1 MHIRSRLLAVAA
13 ALLVTTG
20 VLAVASPASAA
31 NLLGNPGFESGTL
44 SPWSCSLGSVVST
57 PVRSGTKALQ
67 GAASSSDNAQ
77 CTQTVAVQPN
87 TAYVLTAWVRG
98 AYVYLGVTGGAS
110 TWTPSATAF
119 TQLTVNF
126 TTGASQTSAQVYL
139 HGWYGQGTYYAD
151 DVSLDG
157 PGGTGVPGVP
167 GNPVVGTVT
176 NNSIALSWAAS
187 TGTVTGYR
195 VYEGS
200 TVVAT
205 VTGTSAT
212 VSGLATCSAHSYSV
226 AAYNATGE
234 SAKSGAVSAT
244 TTGCTSVPPT
254 PSGLAVTG
262 TTGSSVSLSWNAS
275 SGATGYRVYE
285 GSTVVATVA
294 GTTATVSSLATCSA
308 HSYTVA
314 AYNSS
319 GESAK
324 SGAVSAT
331 TTGCTTVPPTP
342 SGLTVTGTANTTV
355 SLSWN
360 ASSGATGYRVY
371 EGTTVKATVTGTTA
385 TISGLTSC
393 TAYSYTVAAYNSSGE
408 SAKSGAVSATTTGC
422 VNTGLPKHA
431 LIGYLHASF
440 ANGSGYLRMS
450 DVPAAWDI
458 INLSFAEPTSVTSGD
473 VRFKQCPVAECP
485 NVESEAD
492 FIAAIRAKQA
502 QGKKVLISIGG
513 ANGQVQLTSTAARDT
528 FVSSVSAIIDK
539 YGLNGLDID
548 FEGHSLYFNAGD
560 SDFKNPTTPVI
571 VNLISALKTLKARY
585 GAGFVLTMAPETFFV
600 QLGYQFYGGTCSGC
614 DTRAGSYLPVIYA
627 MRNDITVLH
636 VQDYN
641 SGPIMGL
648 DNQYH
653 NMGAADFHIAMTDML
668 SAGFPVAGNTA
679 NMFPAL
685 RDDQIGFGTP
695 AAVSAGNGY
704 VGPAVVQQAVNCLV
718 KNQNCGGYTL
728 RGGTMPDFRGLMTWS
743 INWDKYYGWE
753 FQNNHEPFLN
763 ALP

>member
-1 MHIRSRLLAVAA
+1 MHIKSRLLAVAA
-13 ALLVTTG
+13 ALLVATG

-31 NLLGNPGFESGTL
+31 NLLGNPGLESGSL

-57 PVRSGTKALQ
+57 PVHSGTKALQ

-87 TAYVLTAWVRG
+87 TAYVLSAWVRG

-110 TWTPSATAF
+110 TWTPSATAY

-126 TTGASQTSAQVYL
+126 TTGASQTSVQVFL

-157 PGGTGVPGVP
+157 PGGTGPPSVP
-167 GNPVVGTVT
+167 GNPTVGTVT
-176 NNSIALSWAAS
+176 NSSIALSWAAA

-212 VSGLATCSAHSYSV
+212 I
-226 AAYNATGE
+226 
-234 SAKSGAVSAT
+234 
-244 TTGCTSVPPT
+244 
-254 PSGLAVTG
+254 
-262 TTGSSVSLSWNAS
+262 
-275 SGATGYRVYE
+275 
-285 GSTVVATVA
+285 
-294 GTTATVSSLATCSA
+294 SSLATCSA
-308 HSYTVA
+308 HTYSVA

-324 SGAVSAT
+324 SGTASAT

-342 SGLTVTGTANTTV
+342 SGLTVTGTTNTSA

-360 ASSGATGYRVY
+360 AASGATGYRVY
-371 EGTTVKATVTGTTA
+371 QGTTVKATVTGTTA
-385 TISGLTSC
+385 TISGLTAC
-393 TAYSYTVAAYNSSGE
+393 TSYPYTVAAYNANGE
-408 SAKSGAVSATTTGC
+408 SAKSGAVTATTTGC
-422 VNTGLPKHA
+422 TNPGLPKHA
-431 LIGYLHASF
+431 LVGYLHASF
-440 ANGSGYLRMS
+440 ANGSGYLRMA

-458 INLSFAEPTSVTSGD
+458 INLAFAEPTSVTSGD

-485 NVESEAD
+485 GVESEAD

-513 ANGQVQLTSTAARDT
+513 ANGQVQLTTTGARDA
-528 FVSSVSAIIDK
+528 FVNSVSAIIDK

-571 VNLISALKTLKARY
+571 VNLISALKSLKARY
-585 GAGFVLTMAPETFFV
+585 GSGFVLTMAPETFFV
-600 QLGYQFYGGTCSGC
+600 QLGYQFYGGTCAGC

-685 RDDQIGFGTP
+685 RDDQIAFGTP